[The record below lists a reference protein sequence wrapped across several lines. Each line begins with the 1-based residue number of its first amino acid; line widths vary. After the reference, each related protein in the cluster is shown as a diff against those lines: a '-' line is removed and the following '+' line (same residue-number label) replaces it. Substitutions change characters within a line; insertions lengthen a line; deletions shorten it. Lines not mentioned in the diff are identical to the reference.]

1 MAQVVIEEN
10 PYRSPSLAAAEEID
24 GQQLSS
30 PIRQKIASAIESL
43 LLATILAK
51 QLLGSKT
58 R

>member
-1 MAQVVIEEN
+1 MSDEEN
-10 PYRSPSLAAAEEID
+10 PYPSLSLAAAEEID
-24 GQQLSS
+24 GQQLGSR
-30 PIRQKIASAIESL
+30 IRQQIASAIESL